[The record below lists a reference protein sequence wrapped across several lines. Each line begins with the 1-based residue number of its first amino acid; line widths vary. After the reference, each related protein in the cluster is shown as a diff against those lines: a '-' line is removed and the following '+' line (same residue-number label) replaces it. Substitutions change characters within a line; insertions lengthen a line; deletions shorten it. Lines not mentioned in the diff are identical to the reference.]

1 MNGDLNSWDKF
12 CNYLWFDKKLNIW
25 LDISKINF
33 TNKEIK
39 NLEDKFIDVFSSIK
53 ELENGAISNIDE
65 NRQVGHYWLRNPSI
79 SPSSKIGEEIS
90 ADINEISEF
99 GKQILN
105 GNIKNKNNQ
114 NYTDVLWIGIGGS
127 GLGPLLIT
135 ESLQKCSKGLNFSYI
150 DNVDPFLISEKL
162 EELSEKLSTTL
173 LVVVSKSGGTPE
185 PRIAMEIIK
194 SHCEN
199 NFLEW
204 NSNAIAITMKD
215 SKLFKKANSESWL
228 KIFNLQDW
236 VGGRTSITSSVGLL
250 PLALINENIFEFIRG
265 ASLMDEATRTSDFK
279 NNPAALLSSA
289 WYLTGDGSG
298 KRDMVVLPYRDRLQ
312 VFSKYLQQ
320 LVMESLGKKFN
331 RNGEVVNQGISVFG
345 NKGSTDQHA
354 YVQQLRDGI
363 DNFFCIFIELL
374 DSPSTNIFDDKENPK
389 EYLSGFLQGTRSAL
403 SSENRQSITI
413 TLEKL
418 NCFSLGALIALFE
431 RAVSFYAELVNIN
444 AYDQPG
450 VEAGKKA
457 AANIIEYQQKVSNLL
472 DKGGEYSINELS
484 SLIDN
489 SVSEPIFF
497 IIREMCFG
505 NDNYLVKGDWSNPN
519 SLVIQKTNSYTT
531 IFIIFPFTKFIFLIS
546 LS

>member
-1 MNGDLNSWDKF
+1 MNGDLNTWDKF
-12 CNYLWFDKKLNIW
+12 CNYLWFDNKLNIW
-25 LDISKINF
+25 LDISKVNF
-33 TNKEIK
+33 RNDEIDS
-39 NLEDKFIDVFSSIK
+39 LEEKFIDVFASIK
-53 ELENGAISNIDE
+53 ELENGARSNIDE

-79 SPSSKIGEEIS
+79 SPSSKIGDEIR
-90 ADINEISEF
+90 ADITNISEF

-150 DNVDPFLISEKL
+150 DNIDPFLIIETL

-173 LVVVSKSGGTPE
+173 FVVVSKSGGTPE
-185 PRIAMEIIK
+185 PRIAMNIIK
-194 SHCEN
+194 SHLEN
-199 NFLEW
+199 NDLEW
-204 NSNAIAITMKD
+204 NSNAIAITMRD
-215 SKLFKKANSESWL
+215 SKLFKKAITEKWL
-228 KIFNLQDW
+228 KIFNIEDW

-265 ASLMDEATRTSDFK
+265 ASLMDEATRSIDFK
-279 NNPAALLSSA
+279 KNPAALLSSA
-289 WYLTGDGSG
+289 WYLTGDGIG
-298 KRDMVVLPYRDRLQ
+298 KRDMVILPYRDRLQ

-320 LVMESLGKKFN
+320 LVMESLGKKYN
-331 RNGEVVNQGISVFG
+331 RNGEKVNQGISVFG

-374 DSPSTNIFDDKENPK
+374 DNPSSNIFNDKENPK

-403 SSENRQSITI
+403 SNENRQSITI
-413 TLEKL
+413 TLDEL

-457 AANIIEYQQKVSNLL
+457 AANIIEYQQKVRDLINQ
-472 DKGGEYSINELS
+472 GGQYSIEDIN
-484 SLIDN
+484 SLFDN
-489 SVSEPIFF
+489 SVNEPIFF
-497 IIREMCFG
+497 ILREMCFG
-505 NDNYLVKGDWSNPN
+505 NDDYLVKGDWSNPN
-519 SLVIQKTNSYTT
+519 SLVIQKK
-531 IFIIFPFTKFIFLIS
+531 IIK
-546 LS
+546 

>member
-1 MNGDLNSWDKF
+1 MNGDFNSWDKF
-12 CNYLWFDKKLNIW
+12 CNYLWFDNKLNIW

-39 NLEDKFIDVFSSIK
+39 KLEEKFIDVFSSIK

-90 ADINEISEF
+90 TDINEISEF

-105 GNIKNKNNQ
+105 GHIKNKNNQ

-135 ESLQKCSKGLNFSYI
+135 ESLQKYSKGLIFSYI

-173 LVVVSKSGGTPE
+173 FVVVSKSGGTPE

-199 NFLEW
+199 NSLEW

-215 SKLFKKANSESWL
+215 SKLFKKASSENWL

-265 ASLMDEATRTSDFK
+265 ASLMDEATRTIDFK

-289 WYLTGDGSG
+289 WYLTGDGVG

-374 DSPSTNIFDDKENPK
+374 DSPTTNIFDEKENPK

-413 TLEKL
+413 TLENL

-457 AANIIEYQQKVSNLL
+457 AANIIDYQQKVSNLL
-472 DKGGEYSINELS
+472 DEGGEYSINDIT
-484 SLIDN
+484 SLFDN
-489 SVSEPIFF
+489 SESEPIFF

-505 NDNYLVKGDWSNPN
+505 NNDYLVKGDWSNPN
-519 SLVIQKTNSYTT
+519 SLVIQKTNS
-531 IFIIFPFTKFIFLIS
+531 
-546 LS
+546 